1 MIERVC
7 REALVGCLRCRR
19 WLVWN
24 RGRRVVDA
32 DAVGAC
38 EGAGAGL
45 VLKIARCSRLMQIVC
60 VWVFDAERTWS
71 GVWSGV
77 SLGESEVD
85 CIGVG
90 HGSCSVMLVW
100 SARTVC
106 LCLCLH
112 LWPPVWRCDKPWKG
126 KIWGKRQW
134 GLPWCQGKSKG
145 QVQGQGRAGKSRR
158 ARGKGRCRG
167 GGGWPRHVL
176 YDVTCHVEVS
186 QSAARTSPRTGQH
199 RLKPCTNLVSASHPG
214 DCAYNGAGLERY
226 LP

>member
-7 REALVGCLRCRR
+7 REALVGCLKCLR
-19 WLVWN
+19 WLAWN
-24 RGRRVVDA
+24 RGRRVVDT

-45 VLKIARCSRLMQIVC
+45 VLKIARCSRLMQIVCVCVC

-106 LCLCLH
+106 LCLCLR
-112 LWPPVWRCDKPWKG
+112 LCPPVWRCDKPWKG

-167 GGGWPRHVL
+167 GGGGGRGMYCTMSLVML
-176 YDVTCHVEVS
+176 RSVS
-186 QSAARTSPRTGQH
+186 QQHARP
-199 RLKPCTNLVSASHPG
+199 LVR
-214 DCAYNGAGLERY
+214 DNTD
-226 LP
+226 